1 MAFVLSDVRQ
11 LETFDPNSLYG
22 DRVIKS
28 MFRETVPYT
37 PPGGLPKQYEFVR
50 LGYLGVG
57 PAATPTSEY
66 LVNYD
71 YDGNSDR
78 LKQVTGTGL
87 PSGGANCS
95 YLAGSLL
102 LEKIE
107 FKQGSAVK
115 AAVTRSYEP
124 DRDLLAAVENKW
136 GSDV

>member
-1 MAFVLSDVRQ
+1 MAPPRILAAR
-11 LETFDPNSLYG
+11 LEG
-22 DRVIKS
+22 DGKLLKAHPRL
-28 MFRETVPYT
+28 FY
-37 PPGGLPKQYEFVR
+37 GLPKTYEFVR
-50 LGYLGVG
+50 LGYLGGG
-57 PAATPTSEY
+57 PAASPTSEY

-87 PSGGANCS
+87 PSGGANYS
-95 YLAGSLL
+95 YLAGSHL

-124 DRDLLAAVENKW
+124 DRDLPAAVENKW